1 MKHCNTFVSLLL
13 SFLFLIVSCK
23 KNFEEKISNAS
34 ESMANKD
41 DHNSF
46 QKFTKEKYSS
56 EGARKWHDL
65 QLRILRLPAGPNPY
79 GLNGN
84 RYFAYLGIA
93 LYESVVPG
101 MPSYQSLHGQ
111 LNGMPEMPDA
121 GKKDEYHWPSSANA
135 ALAFLTKSF
144 YTLASPALKASMDSL
159 ENALNAEYRQQASP
173 EDFQRS
179 VAFGKEVAQRIFN
192 WSKTDGA
199 LTAYPPYVPPVGP
212 GIWSPTP
219 PNPTAIA
226 SPYWGLNR
234 LFVQGSLDNTS
245 SPPPPSYSTDPN
257 SDYYKM
263 VKEVYDIS
271 QTLTPAQQATAFY
284 FHDDPGFQAGT
295 HYQSIFSQVMNNE
308 EPSLDFY
315 AIAQA
320 KTGIA
325 LAESQI
331 GCWII
336 KYQLLVERPIRYIRD
351 VLGHTTWNPLIPTHP
366 HPEFP
371 SGHAQTG
378 GAFAA
383 AMTNVFGANYQFT
396 IHTYDNLGMT
406 PRTYQSFFD
415 LAEDVGRAR
424 VYGGIHYTYTCNV
437 SIQQGAKIVGNILKT
452 VRFKKGN

>member
-1 MKHCNTFVSLLL
+1 
-13 SFLFLIVSCK
+13 
-23 KNFEEKISNAS
+23 
-34 ESMANKD
+34 
-41 DHNSF
+41 
-46 QKFTKEKYSS
+46 
-56 EGARKWHDL
+56 
-65 QLRILRLPAGPNPY
+65 
-79 GLNGN
+79 
-84 RYFAYLGIA
+84 
-93 LYESVVPG
+93 
-101 MPSYQSLHGQ
+101 
-111 LNGMPEMPDA
+111 
-121 GKKDEYHWPSSANA
+121 
-135 ALAFLTKSF
+135 
-144 YTLASPALKASMDSL
+144 
-159 ENALNAEYRQQASP
+159 
-173 EDFQRS
+173 
-179 VAFGKEVAQRIFN
+179 
-192 WSKTDGA
+192 
-199 LTAYPPYVPPVGP
+199 
-212 GIWSPTP
+212 
-219 PNPTAIA
+219 
-226 SPYWGLNR
+226 
-234 LFVQGSLDNTS
+234 
-245 SPPPPSYSTDPN
+245 
-257 SDYYKM
+257 M

-295 HYQSIFSQVMNNE
+295 HYLSIFSQVMNNE
-308 EPSLDFY
+308 KPSLDFY
-315 AIAQA
+315 AVAQV

-437 SIQQGAKIVGNILKT
+437 SIQQGAKIVGNILNT
-452 VRFKKGN
+452 LRFKKGN